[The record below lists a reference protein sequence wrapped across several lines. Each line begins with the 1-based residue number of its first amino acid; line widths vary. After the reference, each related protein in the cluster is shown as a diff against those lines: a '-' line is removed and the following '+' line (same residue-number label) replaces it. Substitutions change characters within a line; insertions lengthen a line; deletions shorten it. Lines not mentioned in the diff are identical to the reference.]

1 MAGRGA
7 PVSVHSLET
16 HQTRGLRFINNF
28 KEKVLSRFLLETQT
42 CHTHGLQRKML
53 SFENRFHSSPAL
65 SSPKRHHLRLS
76 HLAAPKMGHQIRVR
90 LWAHLYGFF
99 PQVIPNWLTP
109 SDRRKKALPVTIDNS
124 PPPSAQCRPRAPRPA
139 GDRPHP
145 RRLPPPRNPRHPR
158 HCQTAGA
165 ESKRVPS
172 GRSRAQGNPRGCL
185 PAAGLLAR
193 PGEGGARWG
202 GPHRRLLKALAAREA
217 RRRCC
222 PCRRDLTLSGCCL
235 RT

>member
-28 KEKVLSRFLLETQT
+28 KEKVLSHFLLETQT

-65 SSPKRHHLRLS
+65 SSPERHHLRLS
-76 HLAAPKMGHQIRVR
+76 HLPAPKMGHQMRVR

-109 SDRRKKALPVTIDNS
+109 SDRRRKALPATIDNS
-124 PPPSAQCRPRAPRPA
+124 PPPSTQCRPLAPRPA
-139 GDRPHP
+139 GIATAIAPTLAGCP
-145 RRLPPPRNPRHPR
+145 RRGTPATRVTGRQPALRASGFH
-158 HCQTAGA
+158 QAGP
-165 ESKRVPS
+165 E
-172 GRSRAQGNPRGCL
+172 PRGI
-185 PAAGLLAR
+185 PAAAYLLR
-193 PGEGGARWG
+193 GCWPGQVRVERGGGA
-202 GPHRRLLKALAAREA
+202 PTAV
-217 RRRCC
+217 
-222 PCRRDLTLSGCCL
+222 S
-235 RT
+235 